1 MNFTVALILMPLS
14 LWMFSVPVPMNATVT
29 VVPNLPALCSPT
41 SPLQIQ
47 GPATAEIICV
57 NTQLKP
63 AEVAGWIY
71 VEPSPPIEPAP
82 IYVPEAPV
90 AAAAVGVAAAAGLSH
105 LATNR
110 REWLLAPLL
119 PIISRIK
126 KATADDPIRR
136 EILSQVERMG
146 AATLSQI
153 VKATGKTWGAVQW
166 HIYVLEREG
175 RLRSV
180 RVGPF
185 TYYFV
190 NPKAAAEVILSSV
203 DPSSLTLEDREKLD
217 LLAAFAAS

>member
-1 MNFTVALILMPLS
+1 VNFTVALILMPLS

-63 AEVAGWIY
+63 AEVVGWIY
-71 VEPSPPIEPAP
+71 VEPAPPVEPAP

-90 AAAAVGVAAAAGLSH
+90 VAAAVGVAAAAGLSH
-105 LATNR
+105 LAANR

-119 PIISRIK
+119 PVISRVK
-126 KATADDPIRR
+126 KATADDPVRR

-153 VKATGKTWGAVQW
+153 VKATGKTWGVVQW

-203 DPSSLTLEDREKLD
+203 DPSNLTLEDREKLN
-217 LLAAFAAS
+217 LLAAG

>member
-63 AEVAGWIY
+63 AEVVGWIY

-90 AAAAVGVAAAAGLSH
+90 AATAVGVAAAAGLSH

-217 LLAAFAAS
+217 LLAAFAAG

>member
-1 MNFTVALILMPLS
+1 MPLS

-71 VEPSPPIEPAP
+71 VEPSPPVEPAP

-136 EILSQVERMG
+136 DILSQVERMG

-190 NPKAAAEVILSSV
+190 NPKAAAEVILSSI

-217 LLAAFAAS
+217 LLASFAAG

>member
-1 MNFTVALILMPLS
+1 VNFTVALILMPLS

-71 VEPSPPIEPAP
+71 VEPSPPVEPAP

-90 AAAAVGVAAAAGLSH
+90 AAVAVGVAAAAGLSH

-203 DPSSLTLEDREKLD
+203 DPSNLTLEDREKLD
-217 LLAAFAAS
+217 LLAAFAAG

>member
-1 MNFTVALILMPLS
+1 MNFTVTLILMPLS

-71 VEPSPPIEPAP
+71 VEPPPPIEPAP
-82 IYVPEAPV
+82 IYVPEVPV

-110 REWLLAPLL
+110 REWLLVPLL

-190 NPKAAAEVILSSV
+190 NPKAAAEVILSSI

-217 LLAAFAAS
+217 LLAAFAAG

>member
-1 MNFTVALILMPLS
+1 VNFTVALILMPLS

-29 VVPNLPALCSPT
+29 VVPNLPVLCSPT

-71 VEPSPPIEPAP
+71 VEPSPPVEPAP

-136 EILSQVERMG
+136 EILSQIERMG

-217 LLAAFAAS
+217 LLAAG

>member
-1 MNFTVALILMPLS
+1 VNFTVALILMPLS

-63 AEVAGWIY
+63 AEVVGWIY
-71 VEPSPPIEPAP
+71 VEPSPPVEPAP

-136 EILSQVERMG
+136 DILSQVERMG

-217 LLAAFAAS
+217 LLAAFAAG

>member
-71 VEPSPPIEPAP
+71 VEPSPPVEPAP

-190 NPKAAAEVILSSV
+190 NPKAAAEVILSSI
-203 DPSSLTLEDREKLD
+203 DPNSLTLEDREKLD
-217 LLAAFAAS
+217 LLAAG

>member
-41 SPLQIQ
+41 LPLQIQ

-217 LLAAFAAS
+217 LLAAFAAG

>member
-1 MNFTVALILMPLS
+1 VNFTVALILMPLS

-71 VEPSPPIEPAP
+71 VEPAPPVEPAP

-190 NPKAAAEVILSSV
+190 NPKAVAEVILSSV
-203 DPSSLTLEDREKLD
+203 DPSNLTLEDREKLD
-217 LLAAFAAS
+217 LLAAG

>member
-1 MNFTVALILMPLS
+1 VNFTVALILMPLS

-71 VEPSPPIEPAP
+71 VEPSPPVEPAP

-190 NPKAAAEVILSSV
+190 NPKAAAEVILSTV

-217 LLAAFAAS
+217 LLAAG

>member
-1 MNFTVALILMPLS
+1 VNFTVALILMPLS

-71 VEPSPPIEPAP
+71 VEPVPPIEPAP

-190 NPKAAAEVILSSV
+190 NPKAAAEVILSTV

-217 LLAAFAAS
+217 LLAAG

>member
-1 MNFTVALILMPLS
+1 VNFTVALILMPLS

-63 AEVAGWIY
+63 AEVVGWIY
-71 VEPSPPIEPAP
+71 VEPAPPVEPAP

-90 AAAAVGVAAAAGLSH
+90 VAAAVGVAAAAGLSH
-105 LATNR
+105 LAANR

-119 PIISRIK
+119 PVISRVK
-126 KATADDPIRR
+126 KATADDPVRR

-153 VKATGKTWGAVQW
+153 VKATGKTWGVVQW

-190 NPKAAAEVILSSV
+190 NPKAATEVILSSV
-203 DPSSLTLEDREKLD
+203 DPSNLTLEDREKLN
-217 LLAAFAAS
+217 LLAAG